1 MICIL
6 GSLTIFEFL
15 VVRCIQQP
23 DGNVHFCKPQICWKV
38 SDVETFTFIFW
49 QRCVRDLARFRA
61 HKQTTGFGFGSV
73 NFFGQNASGNYP
85 EISLKLSSSFA
96 LTNVETQSQTAV
108 TGLAEACRNIQTLS
122 TLSLC
127 VCGMETCRKLPVA
140 RDLLSFINACK
151 TTQQFNAKL
160 CTLALEWQ
168 SGDHKNN

>member
-61 HKQTTGFGFGSV
+61 HKQTTGFGSGSV
-73 NFFGQNASGNYP
+73 NVSVKIIPRSPWNYP
-85 EISLKLSSSFA
+85 AASHLQ
-96 LTNVETQSQTAV
+96 NVETQSQTAV

-140 RDLLSFINACK
+140 RDLLSFINAST

>member
-96 LTNVETQSQTAV
+96 LTKRWNSVSNCSHWLGWGLQKHSDTVNTFSLRLWNGNLQKAAGC
-108 TGLAEACRNIQTLS
+108 TGLTFFHQCLQ
-122 TLSLC
+122 
-127 VCGMETCRKLPVA
+127 
-140 RDLLSFINACK
+140 
-151 TTQQFNAKL
+151 
-160 CTLALEWQ
+160 
-168 SGDHKNN
+168 NNSAV